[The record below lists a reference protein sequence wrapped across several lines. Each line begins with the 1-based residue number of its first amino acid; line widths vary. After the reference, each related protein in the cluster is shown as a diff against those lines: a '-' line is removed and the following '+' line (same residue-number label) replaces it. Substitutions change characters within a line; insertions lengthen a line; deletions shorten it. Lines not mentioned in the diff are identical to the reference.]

1 MGNRPCKQGTLVSRG
16 QRGGRGLTEA
26 VDVQVQDGPSN
37 PHKDDTEGPGPS
49 LLYDILYVYS

>member
-1 MGNRPCKQGTLVSRG
+1 MSRG

-26 VDVQVQDGPSN
+26 VDVHVQDGPSN